1 MPGDPSRRRFLQTL
15 CGGLVVTGAA
25 GLLPRAGLAAD
36 VSLAE
41 RIDLLYSNQFHFDPQ
56 GRPRIAIGVVQ
67 GRKEVALSAKG
78 GLSAL
83 PSGDGGTAI
92 DGGDRWRIRVVD
104 GQPAQQRF
112 RLVLDALQAGDLRR
126 IASESERWTKRG
138 FTIDEREVGSLFGVA
153 GTVLDTRKILLTTAE
168 YSSES
173 EADKAARA
181 LAERWGI
188 LPRLHPEVDRRASG
202 KLIAEDLETGI
213 SIRAEGVLWFAPR
226 TAATIGVH
234 DVQTDTGLER
244 RDYRGQI
251 YVTIDRHG
259 KLAVVNQVGE
269 SDVLA
274 GLVPAEIYA
283 SAPSEALKAQAI
295 AARGQLL
302 AKIGSRHLDDPFLLC
317 SHEHCQ
323 VYAGTSREHARTTEA
338 VERTIGRV
346 LMRPN
351 ETELV
356 DTVYSANCGGHSEDN
371 EQVWP
376 SPADPQLRGQADPKL
391 GEEFSKGILDAKSV
405 DAWLRGNPDSYSR
418 PGVGKLAGSYRWTTT
433 VDPEGLV
440 GNPHVPDD
448 FGKLVKIRIESR
460 GRSGRATEV
469 ELLGSKSNVTIH
481 GELKIRRALGGLK
494 SSAFVVDDNRDEHG
508 KFVLHGG
515 GHGHGVGL
523 CQHGAIGMADA
534 GKSYGPI
541 LAHYYRGSKLVR
553 LW

>member
-1 MPGDPSRRRFLQTL
+1 MPRDPSRRRFLQTL
-15 CGGLVVTGAA
+15 CGGLVVA
-25 GLLPRAGLAAD
+25 GVASLLPRDGLAAD
-36 VSLAE
+36 ISLAD

-56 GRPRIAIGVVQ
+56 GRPRIAIGVIQ

-92 DGGDRWRIRVVD
+92 AGGGHWRIRVAD

-112 RLVLDALQAGDLRR
+112 RLVLDALQAGELRR
-126 IASESERWTKRG
+126 VASESERWRKRG

-153 GTVLDTRKILLTTAE
+153 GTVLDTRKILLTTGE
-168 YSSES
+168 FSSER
-173 EADKAARA
+173 EADEAARE
-181 LAERWGI
+181 LADRWGI

-213 SIRAEGVLWFAPR
+213 EIRAEGVLWFAPR
-226 TAATIGVH
+226 SAATIGVH
-234 DVQTDTGLER
+234 DVQTDAGLAR

-283 SAPSEALKAQAI
+283 SAPMEALKAQAI

-317 SHEHCQ
+317 AHEHCQ
-323 VYAGTSREHARTTEA
+323 VYAGTSREHERTSAA

-391 GEEFSKGILDAKSV
+391 GEKFAKGIDEHNIA
-405 DAWLRGNPDSYSR
+405 AWLRDNPDSYSR
-418 PGVGKLAGSYRWTTT
+418 PSGKLSTSYRWTTT
-433 VDPEGLV
+433 VDPAGIA

-448 FGKLVKIRIESR
+448 LGKLVSIRIAAR

-469 ELLGSKSNVTIH
+469 ELLGADSSTTIH
-481 GELKIRRALGGLK
+481 GELKIRQALGGLK
-494 SSAFVVDDNRDEHG
+494 SSAFLVDADRDERGH
-508 KFVLHGG
+508 FVLRGA

-523 CQHGAIGMADA
+523 CQHGAIGMAEA
-534 GKSYGPI
+534 GKTYGPI
-541 LAHYYRGSKLVR
+541 LAHYYQGAKLVR

>member
-1 MPGDPSRRRFLQTL
+1 MPLDPSRRRFLQTL
-15 CGGLVVTGAA
+15 CGGLVVAGAA
-25 GLLPRAGLAAD
+25 TLLPGEGLAAD
-36 VSLAE
+36 LSLDD
-41 RIDLLYSNQFHFDPQ
+41 RLDLLYSNQFHFDPQ
-56 GRPRIAIGVVQ
+56 GRPRLAIGVIQ
-67 GRKEVALSAKG
+67 GRKEVALSTAG

-92 DGGDRWRIRVVD
+92 DGGGRWRIRVAD
-104 GQPAQQRF
+104 SQPAQQRF
-112 RLVLDALQAGDLRR
+112 RLVLDALPATDVRR
-126 IASESERWTKRG
+126 IASESKRWTGRG

-168 YSSES
+168 YSSER
-173 EADKAARA
+173 EADTAARA
-181 LAERWGI
+181 LADRWGI

-213 SIRAEGVLWFAPR
+213 EIRAQGVLWFAPR
-226 TAATIGVH
+226 KGTTIGVH
-234 DVQTDTGLER
+234 DVESEGGLET

-251 YVTIDRHG
+251 YVAIDRHG
-259 KLAVVNQVGE
+259 QLAVVNQVGE

-283 SAPSEALKAQAI
+283 SAPMEALKAQAI

-323 VYAGTSREHARTTEA
+323 VYAGTSREHPRTSDA

-371 EQVWP
+371 EQVWV

-391 GEEFSKGILDAKSV
+391 GEQFSKGIDGKSV
-405 DAWLRGNPDSYSR
+405 EAWLRANPDSYSR
-418 PGVGKLAGSYRWTTT
+418 PPAGKLAGSYRWTTT
-433 VDPEGLV
+433 IDPGRIT

-448 FGKLVKIRIESR
+448 LGKLVGIRVEAR

-469 ELLGSKSNVTIH
+469 ELLGAKTSTTIH
-481 GELKIRRALGGLK
+481 GELKIRQALGGLK
-494 SSAFVVDDNRDEHG
+494 SSAFVVDGDRNEHG
-508 KFVLHGG
+508 HFVLHGG

-523 CQHGAIGMADA
+523 CQHGAIGMAQA

-541 LAHYYRGSKLVR
+541 LNHYYRGSKIAR